1 MEHPI
6 FLIYAEDNDNTAL
19 LYTRKLERAG
29 FTVKVVKNG
38 NQAWELLQTETPDI
52 LLLDVEMPGKDGL
65 EVLELFRQTNRKTPV
80 VIFSNY
86 LYTGR
91 EIKAIR
97 LGADDCIQKGSG
109 SDFLIAKLESI
120 YDRVTQ
126 GEKNPQI
133 YNLSRHTK
141 YNAIADTLTINDTR
155 VKLKD
160 TEAQLM
166 HLLCVKFQELS
177 SYDYLIEGLWGKYFA
192 SKQALLRKY
201 VSELNKKIEADPSLS
216 LKVCRNMGY
225 RLYCEDF
232 GQG

>member
-1 MEHPI
+1 M
-6 FLIYAEDNDNTAL
+6 
-19 LYTRKLERAG
+19 
-29 FTVKVVKNG
+29 
-38 NQAWELLQTETPDI
+38 
-52 LLLDVEMPGKDGL
+52 
-65 EVLELFRQTNRKTPV
+65 
-80 VIFSNY
+80 
-86 LYTGR
+86 
-91 EIKAIR
+91 
-97 LGADDCIQKGSG
+97 
-109 SDFLIAKLESI
+109 IAKLKSV

-133 YNLSRHTK
+133 YILSSHTK
-141 YNAIADTLTINDTR
+141 YNAVADTLTINDTR

-160 TEAQLM
+160 TEALLM

-201 VSELNKKIEADPSLS
+201 VSELNKKLEADPSLS

>member
-6 FLIYAEDNDNTAL
+6 YLIYAEDNKNTAW
-19 LYTRKLERAG
+19 LYTRKLEKMG
-29 FTVKVVKNG
+29 FSVKVARDG
-38 NQAWELLQTETPDI
+38 TQAWELLQTEVPDI
-52 LLLDVEMPGKDGL
+52 LLLDIEMPGKDGL
-65 EVLELFRQTNRKTPV
+65 EVVELFRQTNRQTPV

-91 EIKAIR
+91 EIKAIQ
-97 LGADDCIQKGSG
+97 LGADDCISKKNG
-109 SDFLIAKLESI
+109 SDFLIAKLKSI
-120 YDRVTQ
+120 YERVTR

-141 YNAIADTLTINDTR
+141 YNAIAGTLTIDNKR
-155 VKLKD
+155 IKLKD
-160 TEAQLM
+160 TEAQIM

-177 SYDYLIEGLWGKYFA
+177 SYDYLIEGVWGKNFA

-201 VSELNKKIEADPSLS
+201 ISELNKKLEADPSLS

-232 GQG
+232 LQE

>member
-38 NQAWELLQTETPDI
+38 NQAWELLQTEIPDI

-97 LGADDCIQKGSG
+97 LGADDCIQKKNG

-133 YNLSRHTK
+133 YILSSHTK

-177 SYDYLIEGLWGKYFA
+177 SYDYLIEGLWGKNFA

-201 VSELNKKIEADPSLS
+201 VSELNKKLEADPSLS

-225 RLYCEDF
+225 KLYCEDF
-232 GQG
+232 W

>member
-1 MEHPI
+1 MEHRVY
-6 FLIYAEDNDNTAL
+6 LIYAEDNDNTAL

-38 NQAWELLQTETPDI
+38 DQAWELLQKETPDI

-97 LGADDCIQKGSG
+97 LGADDCIQKKNG

-133 YNLSRHTK
+133 YILSSHTK

-201 VSELNKKIEADPSLS
+201 VSELNKKLEADPSLS

-232 GQG
+232 WQG